1 MSVLR
6 RLTCDILPPSDLRQW
21 RGFGHPGAT
30 FPRSVGLGRP
40 GLALVVLSVV
50 EQRLDAVRAVL
61 DGAEVAGV
69 AARAGV
75 HRATVHRWVAR
86 YLAGQLAG
94 LADRSHRPRSSPRQA
109 VEAVEVAVAEM
120 RREHPRWG
128 SRRIR
133 LEMLRKPAPWVA
145 EGLVVPSERTIERIL
160 HRQGLL
166 RARPRKRPKDSYV
179 RFERPGPM
187 QLWQMDIVGG
197 IRLVSPVTG
206 EPREAKVI
214 TAVDD
219 HSRYCVIAKVA
230 ERATGRVVCLALAEA
245 LARFGVPEEI
255 GTDNGKQFTDRFG
268 KHGARNGEVL
278 FDKIC
283 RHNGI
288 THRLTAP
295 ASPNQNGKVERFH
308 GTFRR
313 DFLDLAGPFT
323 SVAEAQAAVDIYVAE
338 YNSDRPHQALD
349 EKVPVTPAER
359 FTPVPG
365 QQRDLISLWLP
376 APLDSTSA
384 SGPEP
389 AGPRPGSTAP
399 AASPPSPATPAQWN
413 GGPVEF
419 DRVVPPSGNMW
430 VANRQFWMGTHRAG
444 MTARIWADCDLIHV
458 LVGGIRINTVRSHL
472 SVNDLARLTA
482 QGAVPAGPS
491 PLPPAEDGDA
501 VEVDRCVSRT
511 GLVCLAGQ
519 QLHAAE
525 ILAGRRVAIRIEGH
539 TLMFFD
545 PVTRE
550 LLRTRPNPLTPEQ
563 ARSLRGA
570 RPAGPPPRPSAEPV
584 RVQRRASNTGVIM
597 VAGQK
602 IALGRS
608 CAGQTVTVLVSDT
621 TLAVELADGEVRVI
635 RRTTTQPVR
644 SIKGQRPRTATS
656 VS

>member
-1 MSVLR
+1 
-6 RLTCDILPPSDLRQW
+6 
-21 RGFGHPGAT
+21 
-30 FPRSVGLGRP
+30 
-40 GLALVVLSVV
+40 LALVVLSVV

-61 DGAEVAGV
+61 DGADVMEV

-86 YLAGQLAG
+86 YLTGQLAG

-109 VEAVEVAVAEM
+109 VEVVEVAVAEM

-133 LEMLRKPAPWVA
+133 LEMLRKPDPWAA
-145 EGLVVPSERTIERIL
+145 EGLVVPSERTIDRIL

-166 RARPRKRPKDSYV
+166 RARPRKRPKDSFV

-206 EPREAKVI
+206 ELREAKVV

-219 HSRYCVIAKVA
+219 HSRYCVIATVA
-230 ERATGRVVCLALAEA
+230 ERATSRAVCLALAGA

-313 DFLDLAGPFT
+313 DFLNLAGPFT
-323 SVAEAQAAVDIYVAE
+323 SVQQAQAAVDSYVAE

-349 EKVPVTPAER
+349 EKVPVTPADR
-359 FTPVPG
+359 FAPVPAS
-365 QQRDLISLWLP
+365 QQNLIRLWLP
-376 APLDSTSA
+376 AILEGISA
-384 SGPEP
+384 PGPEP
-389 AGPRPGSTAP
+389 AGPRP
-399 AASPPSPATPAQWN
+399 ASPVTAANPPPPSKPAQPN

-430 VANRQFWMGTHRAG
+430 VTNRQFWMGTHRAG
-444 MTARIWADCDLIHV
+444 MTARIWADCDLIHI
-458 LVGGIRINTVRSHL
+458 LISSIRIKTVRSHL
-472 SVNDLARLTA
+472 SVNDLARLIA
-482 QGAVPAGPS
+482 HGAVPAGPS

-501 VEVDRCVSRT
+501 VEVDRCVSRI
-511 GLVCLAGQ
+511 GLVCLAGR

-525 ILAGRRVAIRIEGH
+525 ILAGRQVTIRIEGH

-545 PVTRE
+545 PATRE
-550 LLRTRPNPLTPEQ
+550 LLRTRHNPLTPEQ

-597 VAGQK
+597 VVGQK
-602 IALGRS
+602 VALGRIHQH
-608 CAGQTVTVLVSDT
+608 QTVTVLVSET
-621 TLAVELADGEVRVI
+621 TLTVEFADGDTRLI